1 MQELFESNFDKGKF
15 GSEIE
20 RDTEILVD
28 AAYCFRRH
36 KVQISIELL
45 WKVVVDEINEREK
58 VGKLSR

>member
-36 KVQISIELL
+36 KVQI
-45 WKVVVDEINEREK
+45 
-58 VGKLSR
+58 